1 MNSVRIIRSYAIIN
15 CIQIN
20 CIWAA
25 NMTEP
30 TNTIKNHRIK
40 KKKAWQNGLFVYKW
54 FCLFILDMLYVPRW
68 VLALPNKIES
78 FFTKSCT
85 VQKVS
90 VFGVILLRILPNSDW
105 IRRDTQNTDQNNSEY
120 GHFLRIADRVMH
132 VLYLLHSIAVAF
144 KSHFMLPEFVRDF
157 RKEKLSKNKTFWKS

>member
-40 KKKAWQNGLFVYKW
+40 KKRDKTAFLYINGFVY
-54 FCLFILDMLYVPRW
+54 LY
-68 VLALPNKIES
+68 
-78 FFTKSCT
+78 
-85 VQKVS
+85 
-90 VFGVILLRILPNSDW
+90 
-105 IRRDTQNTDQNNSEY
+105 
-120 GHFLRIADRVMH
+120 
-132 VLYLLHSIAVAF
+132 
-144 KSHFMLPEFVRDF
+144 
-157 RKEKLSKNKTFWKS
+157 